1 MAADK
6 SSNLNPRQ
14 QQVMRATVRHYV
26 STAEP
31 VGSKALLQ
39 AFDLN
44 VSAATIRN
52 VMGAL
57 ERSGFL
63 YQPHTSAGR
72 VPSDSGYR
80 LYVDE
85 LIKPSK
91 PTAQRIDRLLS
102 QQLNCQGWSVEA
114 LLQEAAQ
121 ILAHL
126 SGHVALVTL
135 PRFEKMMVKH
145 LQLVQIAVNQVLV
158 VLVLDSYG
166 SESVVVKLPRGT
178 TGVSASE
185 DEDTLDRELQILSNF
200 LTAQLR
206 GRPLSEISRLNWDE
220 VDTAAHHV
228 MALCKAI
235 DDLAQRKRQPQTH
248 ILVTGVADVLSQPEF
263 AEQSQLRNLV
273 ALLADGR
280 EQLWPLMCSDDSSPD
295 LKIWIGAEN
304 PLEPMQ
310 GCALISASYNRDSMP
325 LGSVG
330 VMGPTRMLYENTIAA
345 VEATSSYLS
354 DIMSGLDVSQ

>member
-1 MAADK
+1 MVVDK
-6 SSNLNPRQ
+6 SKYLNSRQ

-31 VGSKALLQ
+31 VGSKALLDGY
-39 AFDLN
+39 DLN

-91 PTAQRIDRLLS
+91 PTAQRIDRLLT
-102 QQLNCQGWSVEA
+102 QQLNWQGWSLEA

-126 SGHVALVTL
+126 SGYVALVTL
-135 PRFEKMMVKH
+135 PKLEKMVVKH
-145 LQLVQIAVNQVLV
+145 LQLVQMSADQVLLV
-158 VLVLDSYG
+158 VVLDSYG
-166 SESVVVKLPRGT
+166 TESMVVSLPRGT
-178 TGVSASE
+178 TGSGAAK
-185 DEDTLDRELQILSNF
+185 DEGVLDRELQILSNF
-200 LTAQLR
+200 LTAQLC
-206 GRPLSEISRLNWDE
+206 GRQLSEISSLDWDE
-220 VDTAAHHV
+220 VDTAEHHIV
-228 MALCKAI
+228 ALCQAI
-235 DDLAQRKRQPQTH
+235 DGLARRKRQPQTH
-248 ILVTGVADVLSQPEF
+248 ILVTGVADVLNQPEF
-263 AEQSQLRNLV
+263 SEQSQLRNLV

-280 EQLWPLMCSDDSSPD
+280 EQLWPLMCADDSHP
-295 LKIWIGAEN
+295 LKIWIGEEN

-310 GCALISASYNRDSMP
+310 SCALISATYNRDSMP

-354 DIMSGLDVSQ
+354 DIISGLEANQ

>member
-1 MAADK
+1 MTVDK
-6 SSNLNPRQ
+6 SANLNPRQ

-31 VGSKALLQ
+31 VGSRALLE

-102 QQLNCQGWSVEA
+102 QQLNWQGWSVEA

-126 SGHVALVTL
+126 SGHIALVTL
-135 PRFEKMMVKH
+135 PRLENMTVKH
-145 LQLVQIAVNQVLV
+145 LQLVQIAAGQVLLV
-158 VLVLDSYG
+158 VVLDSYG
-166 SESVVVKLPRGT
+166 TESMLIRLPRGT
-178 TGVSASE
+178 TGAGATD
-185 DEDTLDRELQILSNF
+185 DEGVLDRELQILSNF
-200 LTAQLR
+200 LTAQLC
-206 GRPLSEISRLNWDE
+206 GRPLSEVSSLDWDE
-220 VDTAAHHV
+220 VDTAEHHV
-228 MALCKAI
+228 MALCQAI
-235 DDLAQRKRQPQTH
+235 DGLAQRKRQPSTH
-248 ILVTGVADVLSQPEF
+248 ILVTGVADVLNQPEF
-263 AEQSQLRNLV
+263 AEHGQLRNLV

-280 EQLWPLMCSDDSSPD
+280 EQLWPLMCSDDD
-295 LKIWIGAEN
+295 RALKIWIGEEN

-310 GCALISASYNRDSMP
+310 GCALISAPYNRDSIP

-354 DIMSGLDVSQ
+354 EIMSGFDASQ

>member
-6 SSNLNPRQ
+6 SSNLNTRQ

-31 VGSKALLQ
+31 VGSRALLE

-91 PTAQRIDRLLS
+91 PTAQRIDQLLT
-102 QQLNCQGWSVEA
+102 QHLDCQGWSIEA

-126 SGHVALVTL
+126 SGYVALVTM
-135 PRFEKMMVKH
+135 PRLENQVVKH
-145 LQLVQIAVNQVLV
+145 LQLVKIAPDQVLLV
-158 VLVLDSYG
+158 VVLDSYG
-166 SESVVVKLPRGT
+166 TESMLVRLPRGT
-178 TGVSASE
+178 TGVGTTQ
-185 DEDTLDRELQILSNF
+185 DEGAMERELQILSNF
-200 LTAQLR
+200 LTAQLC
-206 GRPLSEISRLNWDE
+206 GRPLSEISSLDWDE
-220 VDTAAHHV
+220 VDTAEHHV
-228 MALCKAI
+228 LSLCQAI
-235 DDLAQRKRQPQTH
+235 DDLAHRRRQPQTH
-248 ILVTGVADVLSQPEF
+248 ILVTGVADVLNQPEF
-263 AEQSQLRNLV
+263 AEHSQLRNLV

-280 EQLWPLMCSDDSSPD
+280 EQLWPLMCSDDNHP
-295 LKIWIGAEN
+295 LKIWIGEEN

-310 GCALISASYNRDSMP
+310 GCALISATYNRDSTP

-354 DIMSGLDVSQ
+354 EIMSGFDVSQ

>member
-1 MAADK
+1 MAVEQ
-6 SSNLNPRQ
+6 SIGLNSRQ

-31 VGSKALLQ
+31 VGSKALLE

-91 PTAQRIDRLLS
+91 PTAQRIDRLLT
-102 QQLNCQGWSVEA
+102 QQLNWQGWSVEA

-126 SGHVALVTL
+126 SGYVALVTM
-135 PRFEKMMVKH
+135 PRSENMMVKH
-145 LQLVQIAVNQVLV
+145 LQLVPISTEQVLLVV
-158 VLVLDSYG
+158 VLDGYG
-166 SESVVVKLPRGT
+166 TESIVVRLPRGT
-178 TGVSASE
+178 TGVGTTQDDGVLE
-185 DEDTLDRELQILSNF
+185 RELQILSNF
-200 LTAQLR
+200 LTTQLC
-206 GRPLSEISRLNWDE
+206 GRPLSEISSLDWDE
-220 VDTAAHHV
+220 VDTAEHHV
-228 MALCKAI
+228 LALCQAI
-235 DDLAQRKRQPQTH
+235 DDLTQRKRQPQTH
-248 ILVTGVADVLSQPEF
+248 ILVTGVTDVLNQPEF

-280 EQLWPLMCSDDSSPD
+280 EQLWPLMCSDDSYP
-295 LKIWIGAEN
+295 LKIWIGEEN

-310 GCALISASYNRDSMP
+310 GCALISATYNRDSMP

-354 DIMSGLDVSQ
+354 EIMSGLDVNQ

>member
-1 MAADK
+1 MAAEN
-6 SSNLNPRQ
+6 STSLNSRQ

-31 VGSKALLQ
+31 VGSRALLE

-80 LYVDE
+80 LYVDK

-91 PTAQRIDRLLS
+91 PTAQRIDRLLT
-102 QQLNCQGWSVEA
+102 QQLKWQGWSVEA

-121 ILAHL
+121 VLAHL
-126 SGHVALVTL
+126 SGYVALVTM
-135 PRFEKMMVKH
+135 PRLENMMVKH
-145 LQLVQIAVNQVLV
+145 LQLVPIARDQVLLVV
-158 VLVLDSYG
+158 VLDGYG
-166 SESVVVKLPRGT
+166 TESMVVRLPRGT
-178 TGVSASE
+178 TGASNPDAE
-185 DEDTLDRELQILSNF
+185 GALDRGLQILSNF
-200 LTAQLR
+200 LTTQLC
-206 GRPLSEISRLNWDE
+206 GRPLSEISSLDWDE
-220 VDTAAHHV
+220 VDTAEHHV
-228 MALCKAI
+228 LALCQAI
-235 DDLAQRKRQPQTH
+235 DDLQRRKRQQPQPS
-248 ILVTGVADVLSQPEF
+248 ILVTGVTDVLNQPEF

-280 EQLWPLMCSDDSSPD
+280 EQLWPLICSGDSYP
-295 LKIWIGAEN
+295 LKIWIGEEN

-310 GCALISASYNRDSMP
+310 GCTLISATYNRDSTP

-354 DIMSGLDVSQ
+354 EIMSGLDVSQ

>member
-6 SSNLNPRQ
+6 SRNLNSRQ

-31 VGSKALLQ
+31 VGSKALLD
-39 AFDLN
+39 AYDLN
-44 VSAATIRN
+44 VSSATVRN
-52 VMGAL
+52 VMGVL
-57 ERSGFL
+57 ERAGFL
-63 YQPHTSAGR
+63 YQPYTSAGR

-91 PTAQRIDRLLS
+91 PTAQRIDRLLT
-102 QQLNCQGWSVEA
+102 QQLSWQGWSVEA

-126 SGHVALVTL
+126 SGYIALVTM
-135 PRFEKMMVKH
+135 PRLEHMMVKH
-145 LQLVQIAVNQVLV
+145 LQLVQMSADQVLLVV
-158 VLVLDSYG
+158 VLESYG
-166 SESVVVKLPRGT
+166 TESIVVSLPRGT
-178 TGVSASE
+178 TGVGAIQ
-185 DEDTLDRELQILSNF
+185 DEGGLDRELQILSNF
-200 LTAQLR
+200 LTAQLC
-206 GRPLSEISRLNWDE
+206 GRQLSEISSLDWDE
-220 VDTAAHHV
+220 VDTAEHHV
-228 MALCKAI
+228 LALCQAI
-235 DDLAQRKRQPQTH
+235 DDLARRKRQPQTH
-248 ILVTGVADVLSQPEF
+248 ILVTGVTDVLSQPEF
-263 AEQSQLRNLV
+263 SEQSQLRNLV

-280 EQLWPLMCSDDSSPD
+280 DQLWPLMRADDNP
-295 LKIWIGAEN
+295 LKIWIGEEN

-310 GCALISASYNRDSMP
+310 GCALISATYNRDSMP

-354 DIMSGLDVSQ
+354 DIMSGLEANQ

>member
-1 MAADK
+1 MAVEK
-6 SSNLNPRQ
+6 STRLNPRQ
-14 QQVMRATVRHYV
+14 QEVMRATVRHYV
-26 STAEP
+26 LTAEP
-31 VGSKALLQ
+31 VGSKSLLE

-85 LIKPSK
+85 LIQPSK
-91 PTAQRIDRLLS
+91 PTAQRIDRLLT
-102 QQLNCQGWSVEA
+102 QQLKCQGWSVEA

-126 SGHVALVTL
+126 SGYVALVTM
-135 PRFEKMMVKH
+135 PRLENMMVKH
-145 LQLVQIAVNQVLV
+145 LQLVPISSDQVLLVV
-158 VLVLDSYG
+158 VLDGYG
-166 SESVVVKLPRGT
+166 SESIVVRLPRGT
-178 TGVSASE
+178 TGLGATQDDGVLE
-185 DEDTLDRELQILSNF
+185 RELQILSNF
-200 LTAQLR
+200 LTTQLC
-206 GRPLSEISRLNWDE
+206 GKPLSEVSSLNWDE
-220 VDTAAHHV
+220 VNTSDYHV
-228 MALCKAI
+228 LALCQAI

-248 ILVTGVADVLSQPEF
+248 ILVTGITDVLNQPEF

-280 EQLWPLMCSDDSSPD
+280 EQLWPLICSNDSYP
-295 LKIWIGAEN
+295 LKIWIGEEN

-310 GCALISASYNRDSMP
+310 GCALISATYNRDSIP

-354 DIMSGLDVSQ
+354 EMMSGLDVSQ

>member
-1 MAADK
+1 MAVDRYR
-6 SSNLNPRQ
+6 NLNTRQ

-31 VGSKALLQ
+31 VGSKALLE

-63 YQPHTSAGR
+63 YQPYTSAGR

-91 PTAQRIDRLLS
+91 PTAQRIDRLLT
-102 QQLNCQGWSVEA
+102 QQLDWQGWSIEA

-126 SGHVALVTL
+126 SGYVALVTMPKL
-135 PRFEKMMVKH
+135 ENMVVKH
-145 LQLVQIAVNQVLV
+145 LQLVPISADQVLLV
-158 VLVLDSYG
+158 VVLDSYG
-166 SESVVVKLPRGT
+166 TESIVVKLPRGT
-178 TGVSASE
+178 TGSGSAQDGDGLE
-185 DEDTLDRELQILSNF
+185 RELQILSNF
-200 LTAQLR
+200 LTAQLC
-206 GRPLSEISRLNWDE
+206 GRQLSEISSLDWDE
-220 VDTAAHHV
+220 VDTAIHHV
-228 MALCKAI
+228 ESLCQAI
-235 DDLAQRKRQPQTH
+235 DDLTRRKRQPQTE
-248 ILVTGVADVLSQPEF
+248 ILVTGVTDVLSQPEF
-263 AEQSQLRNLV
+263 SEQSQLKNLV

-280 EQLWPLMCSDDSSPD
+280 EQLWPLMFSDDSAA
-295 LKIWIGAEN
+295 LKIWIGEEN

-310 GCALISASYNRDSMP
+310 GCTLISATYNRDSMP

-354 DIMSGLDVSQ
+354 EIMSGLDVSQ

>member
-6 SSNLNPRQ
+6 SSNLNTRQ

-31 VGSKALLQ
+31 VGSRALLE

-91 PTAQRIDRLLS
+91 PTAQRIDQLLT
-102 QQLNCQGWSVEA
+102 QHLDCQGWSIEA

-126 SGHVALVTL
+126 SGYVALVTM
-135 PRFEKMMVKH
+135 PRLENQVVKH
-145 LQLVQIAVNQVLV
+145 LQLVKIAPDQVLLV
-158 VLVLDSYG
+158 VVLDSYG
-166 SESVVVKLPRGT
+166 TESMLVRLPRGT
-178 TGVSASE
+178 TGVGTTQ
-185 DEDTLDRELQILSNF
+185 DEGAMERELQILSNS
-200 LTAQLR
+200 LTAQLC
-206 GRPLSEISRLNWDE
+206 GRPLSEISSLDWDE
-220 VDTAAHHV
+220 VDTAEHQV
-228 MALCKAI
+228 LSLCQAI
-235 DDLAQRKRQPQTH
+235 DDLAHRRRQPQTH
-248 ILVTGVADVLSQPEF
+248 ILVTGVADVLNQPEF
-263 AEQSQLRNLV
+263 AEHSQLRNLV

-280 EQLWPLMCSDDSSPD
+280 EQLWPLMCSDDNHP
-295 LKIWIGAEN
+295 LKIWIGEEN

-310 GCALISASYNRDSMP
+310 GCALISATYNRDSTP

-330 VMGPTRMLYENTIAA
+330 VKDPTRMLYENTIAA

-354 DIMSGLDVSQ
+354 EIMSGFDASQ

>member
-1 MAADK
+1 MTAEK
-6 SSNLNPRQ
+6 SINLNSRQ

-31 VGSKALLQ
+31 VGSKALLD

-91 PTAQRIDRLLS
+91 PTAQRIDRVLT
-102 QQLNCQGWSVEA
+102 QQLNWQGWSVEA
-114 LLQEAAQ
+114 LLQEATQ

-126 SGHVALVTL
+126 SGYVALVTL
-135 PRFEKMMVKH
+135 PQLENMMVKH
-145 LQLVQIAVNQVLV
+145 LQLVQISTDQVLLVV
-158 VLVLDSYG
+158 VLDNYT
-166 SESVVVKLPRGT
+166 ESMVVGLPRGT
-178 TGVSASE
+178 TGAGAQH
-185 DEDTLDRELQILSNF
+185 DGAIDRELQILSNF
-200 LTAQLR
+200 LTTQLR
-206 GRPLSEISRLNWDE
+206 GRPLSNISSLDWDE
-220 VDTAAHHV
+220 IDTAEHHV
-228 MALCKAI
+228 LALCQAI
-235 DDLAQRKRQPQTH
+235 NDLTQRKRQSQTH
-248 ILVTGVADVLSQPEF
+248 ILVTGMADVLSQPEF
-263 AEQSQLRNLV
+263 AEKSQMRNLV
-273 ALLADGR
+273 ELLADGR
-280 EQLWPLMCSDDSSPD
+280 EQLWPLLCSDSDYP
-295 LKIWIGAEN
+295 LKIWIGEES

-310 GCALISASYNRDSMP
+310 GCALISATYKRNATP

-354 DIMSGLDVSQ
+354 EIMSGLDVSQ

>member
-1 MAADK
+1 MAVDK
-6 SSNLNPRQ
+6 STNLNPRQ

-31 VGSKALLQ
+31 VGSRALLE
-39 AFDLN
+39 AYGLK

-102 QQLNCQGWSVEA
+102 QQLKWQGWSVEA

-126 SGHVALVTL
+126 SGYVALVTMPKL
-135 PRFEKMMVKH
+135 ENLMVKH
-145 LQLVQIAVNQVLV
+145 LQLVQMSSDQVLLV
-158 VLVLDSYG
+158 VVLDSYG
-166 SESVVVKLPRGT
+166 TESMVVQLPRGT
-178 TGVSASE
+178 TGAGASH
-185 DEDTLDRELQILSNF
+185 DEDALDRELQILSNF
-200 LTAQLR
+200 LTTQLC
-206 GRPLSEISRLNWDE
+206 GRQLSEISSLDWHE
-220 VDTAAHHV
+220 VDTAEHHV
-228 MALCKAI
+228 VTLCQAI
-235 DDLAQRKRQPQTH
+235 DDLARRKRQPQTH

-263 AEQSQLRNLV
+263 SEQSQLRNLV
-273 ALLADGR
+273 SLLADGR
-280 EQLWPLMCSDDSSPD
+280 EQLWPLMCSDDNTHP
-295 LKIWIGAEN
+295 LKIWIGEEN

-310 GCALISASYNRDSMP
+310 GCALISAAYTCDSRP

-354 DIMSGLDVSQ
+354 EMMSGLDVSQ

>member
-14 QQVMRATVRHYV
+14 QKVMRATVRHYV

-102 QQLNCQGWSVEA
+102 QQVNWQGWSVEA

-135 PRFEKMMVKH
+135 PNFDKMVVKH
-145 LQLVQIAVNQVLV
+145 LQLVQISTDQVLV

-166 SESVVVKLPRGT
+166 SESMVVKLPRGT

-185 DEDTLDRELQILSNF
+185 DEGSLDRELQILSNF
-200 LTAQLR
+200 LTAQLC

-220 VDTAAHHV
+220 VDTAEHHV
-228 MALCKAI
+228 MALCEAI

-280 EQLWPLMCSDDSSPD
+280 EQLWPLMCSDDSSPA

-310 GCALISASYNRDSMP
+310 GCALISAPYNRDSMP

>member
-1 MAADK
+1 MAVDK
-6 SSNLNPRQ
+6 SQKLNPRQ

-31 VGSKALLQ
+31 VGSKALLE
-39 AFDLN
+39 AYDLN

-80 LYVDE
+80 LYVDK

-91 PTAQRIDRLLS
+91 PTAQRFDRLLA
-102 QQLNCQGWSVEA
+102 QQLNWQGWSIEA

-126 SGHVALVTL
+126 SGYIALVTMPKL
-135 PRFEKMMVKH
+135 ENMVVKH
-145 LQLVQIAVNQVLV
+145 LQLVPISAEQVLLV
-158 VLVLDSYG
+158 VVLDSYG
-166 SESVVVKLPRGT
+166 TESMVVRLPRGT
-178 TGVSASE
+178 TGVGIAQD
-185 DEDTLDRELQILSNF
+185 DEALERELQILSNF
-200 LTAQLR
+200 LTAQLC
-206 GRPLSEISRLNWDE
+206 GRQLSEVSGLDWDE
-220 VDTAAHHV
+220 VDTAEHHV
-228 MALCKAI
+228 VALCQAI
-235 DDLAQRKRQPQTH
+235 DGLTQRKPQTH
-248 ILVTGVADVLSQPEF
+248 ILVTGVSDVLSQPEF
-263 AEQSQLRNLV
+263 SEQSQLRNLV

-280 EQLWPLMCSDDSSPD
+280 EQLWPLMCSDDSHP
-295 LKIWIGAEN
+295 LKIWIGEEN

-310 GCALISASYNRDSMP
+310 GCALISAAYNRDACP

-354 DIMSGLDVSQ
+354 EIMSGLDVSQ

>member
-1 MAADK
+1 MAVEK
-6 SSNLNPRQ
+6 SIGLNSRQ

-31 VGSKALLQ
+31 VGSKALLE
-39 AFDLN
+39 AFDFN

-91 PTAQRIDRLLS
+91 PTAQRIDRFLT
-102 QQLNCQGWSVEA
+102 QQLKWQGWSVEA

-126 SGHVALVTL
+126 SGYVALVTMPQL
-135 PRFEKMMVKH
+135 ENMMVKH
-145 LQLVQIAVNQVLV
+145 LQLVPIATDQVLLVV
-158 VLVLDSYG
+158 VLDGYG
-166 SESVVVKLPRGT
+166 TESMVVRLPRGT
-178 TGVSASE
+178 TGAGGTQDDDVIH
-185 DEDTLDRELQILSNF
+185 RELQILSNF
-200 LTAQLR
+200 LTTQLC
-206 GRPLSEISRLNWDE
+206 GRPLSEISSLDWDE
-220 VDTAAHHV
+220 VDTAEHHV
-228 MALCKAI
+228 FELCRAI
-235 DDLAQRKRQPQTH
+235 DDLSRRKRQPQTH
-248 ILVTGVADVLSQPEF
+248 ILVTGVTDVLNQPEF
-263 AEQSQLRNLV
+263 AEQNQLRNLV

-280 EQLWPLMCSDDSSPD
+280 EQLWPLICAEDSYP
-295 LKIWIGAEN
+295 LKIWIGEEN

-310 GCALISASYNRDSMP
+310 GCALISATYNRDSIP

-354 DIMSGLDVSQ
+354 EIMSGLDVSQ

>member
-1 MAADK
+1 MSVDK
-6 SSNLNPRQ
+6 SLNLNPRQ

-31 VGSKALLQ
+31 VGSKALLE

-85 LIKPSK
+85 LIEPSR
-91 PTAQRIDRLLS
+91 PTAQRIDRLLT
-102 QQLNCQGWSVEA
+102 QNLNWQGWSVEA

-121 ILAHL
+121 ILSHL

-135 PRFEKMMVKH
+135 PRLENMVVKH
-145 LQLVQIAVNQVLV
+145 LQLLQVDVDQVLLV
-158 VLVLDSYG
+158 VVLDSYG
-166 SESVVVKLPRGT
+166 TESMLVRLPRGT
-178 TGVSASE
+178 TGMGATQDPE
-185 DEDTLDRELQILSNF
+185 GIDRELQILSNF
-200 LTAQLR
+200 LSTQLR
-206 GRPLSEISRLNWDE
+206 GRPLSEISSLDWSE
-220 VDTAAHHV
+220 VKTVEHHV
-228 MALCKAI
+228 LALCQAI
-235 DDLAQRKRQPQTH
+235 DDLSQRKRQPQTH
-248 ILVTGVADVLSQPEF
+248 ILVTGVSDVLSQPEF

-280 EQLWPLMCSDDSSPD
+280 EQLWPLMCSDDNYP
-295 LKIWIGAEN
+295 LKIWIGEEN

-310 GCALISASYNRDSMP
+310 GCALISAAYHRDSTP

-354 DIMSGLDVSQ
+354 DVMSGLDVSQ

>member
-1 MAADK
+1 MAADR
-6 SSNLNPRQ
+6 SSNLNSRQ
-14 QQVMRATVRHYV
+14 QQVMRAIVRHYV

-31 VGSKALLQ
+31 VGSRSLLE

-57 ERSGFL
+57 ERAGFL

-102 QQLNCQGWSVEA
+102 QQLKWQGWSVEA
-114 LLQEAAQ
+114 LLQEAVQ

-126 SGHVALVTL
+126 SGYVALVTL
-135 PRFEKMMVKH
+135 PQLEKMVVKH
-145 LQLVQIAVNQVLV
+145 MQLVQIDLEQVLLVV
-158 VLVLDSYG
+158 VLDGYG
-166 SESVVVKLPRGT
+166 SESMVIRLPRGT
-178 TGVSASE
+178 TGASSE
-185 DEDTLDRELQILSNF
+185 DAPDLGRELQILSNF
-200 LTAQLR
+200 LTTQLQ
-206 GRPLSEISRLNWDE
+206 GRPLSEISTLDWHE
-220 VDTAAHHV
+220 IDTAEHHV
-228 MALCKAI
+228 LALCHAI
-235 DDLAQRKRQPQTH
+235 DELAQRKRHPHTH
-248 ILVTGVADVLSQPEF
+248 ILVTGMADVLSQPEF
-263 AEQSQLRNLV
+263 LEHNQLRNLV
-273 ALLADGR
+273 ALLADDR
-280 EQLWPLMCSDDSSPD
+280 EQLWPLMCVDEDDP
-295 LKIWIGAEN
+295 LKIWIGQEN

-310 GCALISASYNRDSMP
+310 GCALVSATYNRDSMP
-325 LGSVG
+325 VGSVG
-330 VMGPTRMLYENTIAA
+330 VMGPTRMLYEDTIAA

-354 DIMSGLDVSQ
+354 EIISGLDLSQ

>member
-1 MAADK
+1 MAVDK
-6 SSNLNPRQ
+6 SRNLTPRQ
-14 QQVMRATVRHYV
+14 QEVMRATVRHYV

-31 VGSKALLQ
+31 VGSRALLE
-39 AFDLN
+39 AFDFN

-91 PTAQRIDRLLS
+91 PTAQRFDRLLS
-102 QQLNCQGWSVEA
+102 QQLNWQGWSVEA

-126 SGHVALVTL
+126 SGYVALVTM
-135 PRFEKMMVKH
+135 PRLENMVVKH
-145 LQLVQIAVNQVLV
+145 LQLVQMSAEKVLLV
-158 VLVLDSYG
+158 VVLESYG
-166 SESVVVKLPRGT
+166 TESMVVSLPRGT
-178 TGVSASE
+178 TGAGATQ
-185 DEDTLDRELQILSNF
+185 DERALDRELQILSNF
-200 LTAQLR
+200 LTTQLC
-206 GRPLSEISRLNWDE
+206 GRQLSEISSLDWDE
-220 VDTAAHHV
+220 VDTAEHHV
-228 MALCKAI
+228 VALCHAI
-235 DDLAQRKRQPQTH
+235 DALTRRKRQPQTH
-248 ILVTGVADVLSQPEF
+248 ILVTGVTDVLNQPEF
-263 AEQSQLRNLV
+263 AEQSQLRNLI

-280 EQLWPLMCSDDSSPD
+280 EQLWPLMCSDDSHP
-295 LKIWIGAEN
+295 LKIWIGEEN

-310 GCALISASYNRDSMP
+310 GCALISAAYNRDSMP

-354 DIMSGLDVSQ
+354 EIMSGLDVSQ

>member
-1 MAADK
+1 MATAN
-6 SSNLNPRQ
+6 SSNLNARQ

-31 VGSKALLQ
+31 VGSRALLE

-52 VMGAL
+52 VMGVL

-102 QQLNCQGWSVEA
+102 QQLNWQGWSIES

-126 SGHVALVTL
+126 SGYVALVTL
-135 PRFEKMMVKH
+135 PRLENMVVKH
-145 LQLVQIAVNQVLV
+145 LQLVKIAADQVLLV
-158 VLVLDSYG
+158 VVLDSYAP
-166 SESVVVKLPRGT
+166 ESIVVELPKGT
-178 TGVSASE
+178 TGAAA
-185 DEDTLDRELQILSNF
+185 DEDALARELQILSNF
-200 LTAQLR
+200 LTTQLH
-206 GRPLSEISRLNWDE
+206 GRPLSEASSLDWDE
-220 VDTAAHHV
+220 VDTAAHNI
-228 MALCKAI
+228 MALFRAI
-235 DDLAQRKRQPQTH
+235 DDLSQRRRQPKTH
-248 ILVTGVADVLSQPEF
+248 ILVTGVADVLNQPEF
-263 AEQSQLRNLV
+263 SEQTQLRNLI
-273 ALLADGR
+273 ALLADDR
-280 EQLWPLMCSDDSSPD
+280 EQLWPLMCSDDNPP
-295 LKIWIGAEN
+295 LKIWIGEEN

-310 GCALISASYNRDSMP
+310 GCALISAPYNRDSIP

-354 DIMSGLDVSQ
+354 EIMSGLDVSQ

>member
-1 MAADK
+1 MAVDK
-6 SSNLNPRQ
+6 SINLNPRQ

-31 VGSKALLQ
+31 VGSKSLLE

-44 VSAATIRN
+44 VSPATIRN

-85 LIKPSK
+85 LIEPSK
-91 PTAQRIDRLLS
+91 PTAQRIDRLLT
-102 QQLNCQGWSVEA
+102 QNLNWQGWSVEA

-126 SGHVALVTL
+126 SGYIALVTM
-135 PRFEKMMVKH
+135 PRLENMVVKH
-145 LQLVQIAVNQVLV
+145 LQLLPVDVDQVLLV
-158 VLVLDSYG
+158 VVLDSYG
-166 SESVVVKLPRGT
+166 TESILVQLPRGT
-178 TGVSASE
+178 TGTSTSQDQGAIE
-185 DEDTLDRELQILSNF
+185 RELQILSNF
-200 LTAQLR
+200 LTTQLR
-206 GRPLSEISRLNWDE
+206 GQPLSEISSLDWDE
-220 VDTAAHHV
+220 VKTAEHRV
-228 MALCKAI
+228 LALYQAI

-273 ALLADGR
+273 ALLAEGR
-280 EQLWPLMCSDDSSPD
+280 EQLWPLICSDNGYP
-295 LKIWIGAEN
+295 LKIWIGEEN

-310 GCALISASYNRDSMP
+310 GCALISATYHRDSTP

-354 DIMSGLDVSQ
+354 DVMSGLDVSQ

>member
-6 SSNLNPRQ
+6 PANLSSRQ

-26 STAEP
+26 TTAEP
-31 VGSKALLQ
+31 VASKALLK

-57 ERSGFL
+57 ERAGFL

-85 LIKPSK
+85 LIEPSQ

-102 QQLNCQGWSVEA
+102 QQLKWQGWSVEA

-126 SGHVALVTL
+126 SGYVALVTL
-135 PRFEKMMVKH
+135 PQLEKMVVKH
-145 LQLVQIAVNQVLV
+145 LQLVQIDTEQVLLVV
-158 VLVLDSYG
+158 VLDGYG
-166 SESVVVKLPRGT
+166 SESIVVRLPQGT
-178 TGVSASE
+178 TGIGETSE
-185 DEDTLDRELQILSNF
+185 TRDLNRELQILSNF
-200 LTAQLR
+200 LTTQLC
-206 GRPLSEISRLNWDE
+206 GRPLTKISTLDWDE
-220 VDTAAHHV
+220 IDTAEHHV
-228 MALCKAI
+228 LALCHAI
-235 DDLAQRKRQPQTH
+235 DGLTQRKRHPHTH
-248 ILVTGVADVLSQPEF
+248 ILVTGMADVLSQPEF
-263 AEQSQLRNLV
+263 ATQGQLRNLV
-273 ALLADGR
+273 ALLADDR
-280 EQLWPLMCSDDSSPD
+280 EQLWPLMCADEHHP
-295 LKIWIGAEN
+295 LKIWIGQEN

-310 GCALISASYNRDSMP
+310 GCALIAAPYNRDSMP
-325 LGSVG
+325 VGSVG
-330 VMGPTRMLYENTIAA
+330 VMGPTRMLYEDTIAA

-354 DIMSGLDVSQ
+354 EIMSGLDVKQ

>member
-1 MAADK
+1 MAVDK
-6 SSNLNPRQ
+6 SRDLNLRQ
-14 QQVMRATVRHYV
+14 QNVMRATVRHYV

-31 VGSKALLQ
+31 VGSKALLD
-39 AFDLN
+39 AYDLN
-44 VSAATIRN
+44 VSAATVRN

-80 LYVDE
+80 LYVDQ

-91 PTAQRIDRLLS
+91 PTALRIDRLLS
-102 QQLNCQGWSVEA
+102 QHLDWQGWSIEA
-114 LLQEAAQ
+114 LLQEAAH

-126 SGHVALVTL
+126 SGYVALVTMPVL
-135 PRFEKMMVKH
+135 EKMVVKH
-145 LQLVQIAVNQVLV
+145 LQLVQISAEQVLLV
-158 VLVLDSYG
+158 VVLDSYG
-166 SESVVVKLPRGT
+166 TESMVVSLPRGT
-178 TGVSASE
+178 TGAGGAQ
-185 DEDTLDRELQILSNF
+185 DEAALDRELQILSNF
-200 LTAQLR
+200 LTAQLC
-206 GRPLSEISRLNWDE
+206 GRQLSEISSLDWDE
-220 VDTAAHHV
+220 VDTAEHHV
-228 MALCKAI
+228 LALCQAI
-235 DDLAQRKRQPQTH
+235 DDLSRRKRQPQTH
-248 ILVTGVADVLSQPEF
+248 ILVKGVADVLSQPEF

-273 ALLADGR
+273 SLLADGR
-280 EQLWPLMCSDDSSPD
+280 EQLWPLIYSDDSPL
-295 LKIWIGAEN
+295 LKIWIGEEN

-310 GCALISASYNRDSMP
+310 SCALISATYNRDSLP

-354 DIMSGLDVSQ
+354 EIMSGLDVNQ

>member
-1 MAADK
+1 MAVDK
-6 SSNLNPRQ
+6 FRKLNPRQ

-31 VGSKALLQ
+31 VGSKSLLE
-39 AFDLN
+39 AYDLN

-57 ERSGFL
+57 ERAGFL

-91 PTAQRIDRLLS
+91 PTAQRIDRLLA
-102 QQLNCQGWSVEA
+102 QQLNWQGWSVEA

-126 SGHVALVTL
+126 SGYVALVTM
-135 PRFEKMMVKH
+135 PRLENRVVKH
-145 LQLVQIAVNQVLV
+145 LQLVQLAADQVLLV
-158 VLVLDSYG
+158 VVLDSYG
-166 SESVVVKLPRGT
+166 TESMVVRLPRGT
-178 TGVSASE
+178 TGVGMAQ
-185 DEDTLDRELQILSNF
+185 DQDALDRELQILSNF
-200 LTAQLR
+200 LTTQLC
-206 GRPLSEISRLNWDE
+206 GRQLSEISSLDWDE
-220 VDTAAHHV
+220 VDTAEHHV
-228 MALCKAI
+228 VTLCQAI
-235 DDLAQRKRQPQTH
+235 DDLARRKRQPQTH

-263 AEQSQLRNLV
+263 SEQSQLRNLV

-280 EQLWPLMCSDDSSPD
+280 EQLWPLMCADDSHP
-295 LKIWIGAEN
+295 LKIWIGEEN

-310 GCALISASYNRDSMP
+310 GCALISAAYNRDSRP

-354 DIMSGLDVSQ
+354 EIMSGLDVSQ

>member
-1 MAADK
+1 MAAEK
-6 SSNLNPRQ
+6 FSNLNPRQ

-31 VGSKALLQ
+31 VGSRALLD
-39 AFDLN
+39 AFDLK
-44 VSAATIRN
+44 VSPATIRN

-63 YQPHTSAGR
+63 YQPYTSAGR

-91 PTAQRIDRLLS
+91 PTAQRIDRLLT
-102 QQLNCQGWSVEA
+102 QQLKWQGWSVEA

-126 SGHVALVTL
+126 SGYVALVTM
-135 PRFEKMMVKH
+135 PRLENMMVKH
-145 LQLVQIAVNQVLV
+145 LQLVQIAAGQVLLVV
-158 VLVLDSYG
+158 VLDGYG
-166 SESVVVKLPRGT
+166 TESMVVRLPRGT
-178 TGVSASE
+178 TGTSSTQN
-185 DEDTLDRELQILSNF
+185 DEELDRELQILSNF
-200 LTAQLR
+200 LTAQLC
-206 GRPLSEISRLNWDE
+206 GRQLSEISSLDWAE
-220 VDTAAHHV
+220 VDTAEHHV
-228 MALCKAI
+228 LALCRSI
-235 DDLAQRKRQPQTH
+235 DDLARRTRQPQTH
-248 ILVTGVADVLSQPEF
+248 ILVTGVQDVLSQPEF

-280 EQLWPLMCSDDSSPD
+280 EQLLPLICSEDSYP
-295 LKIWIGAEN
+295 LKIWIGEEN

-310 GCALISASYNRDSMP
+310 GCTLISAMYHRDSIP

-330 VMGPTRMLYENTIAA
+330 VMGPTRMLYENAIAA

-354 DIMSGLDVSQ
+354 EMISGLDVSQ

>member
-1 MAADK
+1 MATDK
-6 SSNLNPRQ
+6 TSNLNPRQ

-31 VGSKALLQ
+31 VGSKALLE

-44 VSAATIRN
+44 VSSATVRN

-63 YQPHTSAGR
+63 YQPYTSAGR

-85 LIKPSK
+85 LIQPSK
-91 PTAQRIDRLLS
+91 PTAQRIDRLLA
-102 QQLNCQGWSVEA
+102 QQLKWQGWSVEA

-126 SGHVALVTL
+126 SGYVALVTM
-135 PRFEKMMVKH
+135 PRLESRVVKH
-145 LQLVQIAVNQVLV
+145 LQLVKIAADQVLLV
-158 VLVLDSYG
+158 VVLDSYG
-166 SESVVVKLPRGT
+166 SESIVVQLPQGT
-178 TGVSASE
+178 TGAVAIK
-185 DEDTLDRELQILSNF
+185 DDDTLERELQILSNF
-200 LTAQLR
+200 LTAQLCD
-206 GRPLSEISRLNWDE
+206 RPLSEISTLDWDE
-220 VDTAAHHV
+220 VDTAEHHV
-228 MALCKAI
+228 IALCEAI
-235 DDLAQRKRQPQTH
+235 SALANRQRQTQTH
-248 ILVTGVADVLSQPEF
+248 ILVTGVADVLNQPEF
-263 AEQSQLRNLV
+263 AEQTQLRNLV
-273 ALLADGR
+273 SLLADGR
-280 EQLWPLMCSDDSSPD
+280 EQLWPLMCSEESLP
-295 LKIWIGAEN
+295 LKVWIGEEN

-310 GCALISASYNRDSMP
+310 GCALISAAYNRDSVP

-354 DIMSGLDVSQ
+354 EIMSGLDVSQ

>member
-1 MAADK
+1 MAVDK
-6 SSNLNPRQ
+6 FRNLNPRQ

-31 VGSKALLQ
+31 VGSKALLE
-39 AFDLN
+39 AYDLN

-91 PTAQRIDRLLS
+91 PTAQRIDRLLT
-102 QQLNCQGWSVEA
+102 QQLNCQGWSIEA

-126 SGHVALVTL
+126 SGYVALVTM
-135 PRFEKMMVKH
+135 PRLENMMVKH
-145 LQLVQIAVNQVLV
+145 LQLVQMSADQVLLV
-158 VLVLDSYG
+158 VVLDSYG
-166 SESVVVKLPRGT
+166 TESMLISLPRGT
-178 TGVSASE
+178 TGAGSVQD
-185 DEDTLDRELQILSNF
+185 DEVLDRELQILSNF
-200 LTAQLR
+200 LTAQLC
-206 GRPLSEISRLNWDE
+206 GRHLSEISSLDWDE

-228 MALCKAI
+228 VALCQAI
-235 DDLAQRKRQPQTH
+235 NDLARRKRQPQTH

-263 AEQSQLRNLV
+263 SEQSQLRNLV
-273 ALLADGR
+273 TLLADGR
-280 EQLWPLMCSDDSSPD
+280 DQLWPLICADDSYP
-295 LKIWIGAEN
+295 LKIWIGEEN
-304 PLEPMQ
+304 PVERMQ
-310 GCALISASYNRDSMP
+310 GCALISATYNRDSMP

-354 DIMSGLDVSQ
+354 EIMSGLDANQ